1 MDDDERTTPDSLTGK
16 LHDLFDADGD
26 EEAAEPSGRGIL
38 ERDAGSRVPDG
49 ARDPDARPPKR
60 PTDPPF

>member
-16 LHDLFDADGD
+16 LSDLFDADAD
-26 EEAAEPSGRGIL
+26 EEAAGRGEL
-38 ERDAGSRVPDG
+38 EGEATSGAPDPNRG
-49 ARDPDARPPKR
+49 TPPPKR